1 MAKMPMN
8 PKAGVPGPG
17 PFSVRDDQLRMGST
31 SYGEGVETEAIMGG
45 AKMAT
50 TPDVR
55 PIPGS
60 EVRRAAQ
67 AGTRLFDDSARPEED
82 IMRGS
87 PIGPQEGP
95 EILGMNTLRQGD
107 NDIIAKYMPA
117 LDAMAALPDTPQSF
131 RVFVRSIQGKL

>member
-1 MAKMPMN
+1 MARGPL
-8 PKAGVPGPG
+8 AGVAGPG
-17 PFSVRDDQLRMGST
+17 KFSKRTDMDLGSIA
-31 SYGEGVETEAIMGG
+31 YGEGGETEAIMGG

-67 AGTRLFDDSARPEED
+67 AGTKLFDDSARPEED

-131 RVFVRSIQGKL
+131 RIFVRSIQGKL

>member
-1 MAKMPMN
+1 M
-8 PKAGVPGPG
+8 
-17 PFSVRDDQLRMGST
+17 DLGSIA
-31 SYGEGVETEAIMGG
+31 YGEGGETEAIMGG

-131 RVFVRSIQGKL
+131 RIFVRSIQGKL

>member
-1 MAKMPMN
+1 MAKGPL
-8 PKAGVPGPG
+8 AGVSGPG
-17 PFSVRDDQLRMGST
+17 KFSKRTDMDLGSIA
-31 SYGEGVETEAIMGG
+31 YGEGGETKAIMDD

-67 AGTRLFDDSARPEED
+67 AGTRLFDDSTRVDED

-87 PIGPQEGP
+87 PMGPQEGP

-131 RVFVRSIQGKL
+131 RIFVRSIQGKL